1 LIIQSFLGRDCHRL
15 EEAEDRYQN
24 REPRDEDLLLIDQ
37 LNGAIHRLEA
47 SVTQLTVSSVNSVT
61 YL

>member
-1 LIIQSFLGRDCHRL
+1 MIIQSVLGRDCHRL
-15 EEAEDRYQN
+15 EEAEERYQN

-47 SVTQLTVSSVNSVT
+47 SVKQLTVSSVHSVI
-61 YL
+61 L